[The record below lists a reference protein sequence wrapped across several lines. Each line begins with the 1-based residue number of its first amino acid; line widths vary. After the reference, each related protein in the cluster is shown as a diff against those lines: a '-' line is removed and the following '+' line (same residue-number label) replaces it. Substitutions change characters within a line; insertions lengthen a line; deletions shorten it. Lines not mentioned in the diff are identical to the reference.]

1 MDYQAFLRQLESS
14 TLPASEFT
22 HQAHLYAAWA
32 YRRQYPAAEAAV
44 RCARALSRYAM
55 AQGAAEKYHHTL
67 TMSLLSIL
75 YHRAQQMPAMVQEWP
90 VFLAQCDDVLH
101 DAKAVLF
108 QYYSDDRLNQDVAR
122 RAFVPPD
129 RMPLPI
135 ACLSQQESEALC

>member
-32 YRRQYPAAEAAV
+32 YRRLYPAAEAAA
-44 RCARALSRYAM
+44 RCARTLSRYAM
-55 AQGAAEKYHHTL
+55 AQGAAEKYHHTV

-75 YHRAQQMPAMVQEWP
+75 YHRAQQTPALVEDWP
-90 VFLAQCDDVLH
+90 AFLAQCDDVLQ
-101 DAKAVLF
+101 DARAVLLA
-108 QYYSDDRLNQDVAR
+108 YYSDDRLNQDASR

-135 ACLSQQESEALC
+135 ACLSH

>member
-1 MDYQAFLRQLESS
+1 
-14 TLPASEFT
+14 
-22 HQAHLYAAWA
+22 
-32 YRRQYPAAEAAV
+32 
-44 RCARALSRYAM
+44 M

-75 YHRAQQMPAMVQEWP
+75 YRAQQMPAMVQEWP

-122 RAFVPPD
+122 RAFVPPGSHAATD
-129 RMPLPI
+129 
-135 ACLSQQESEALC
+135 CLSVPTRKRSLC

>member
-14 TLPASEFT
+14 TLPASDFT

-44 RCARALSRYAM
+44 RCARAFSRFAM

-75 YHRAQQMPAMVQEWP
+75 YHRAQQQPAMLEDWP
-90 VFLAQCDDVLH
+90 AFLATCDDVLQ
-101 DAKAVLF
+101 DARAVVL
-108 QYYSDDRLNQDVAR
+108 QYYSADRLNQDASR
-122 RAFVPPD
+122 RGFVTPD
-129 RMPLPI
+129 RLPLPI
-135 ACLSQQESEALC
+135 ACLSH

>member
-1 MDYQAFLRQLESS
+1 MDHQAFLRQLESA
-14 TLPASEFT
+14 TLPASDFT

-75 YHRAQQMPAMVQEWP
+75 YHRVQQLPNMAEEWSC
-90 VFLAQCDDVLH
+90 FLAACQDVLE
-101 DAKAVLF
+101 DARSVVLE
-108 QYYSDDRLNQDVAR
+108 YYSDERLEQDAAR
-122 RAFVPPD
+122 RGFVPPD
-129 RMPLPI
+129 RLPLPI
-135 ACLSQQESEALC
+135 ACLSH